1 MDIEVF
7 FLKKLF
13 HNFTLC
19 KRKEKDSVLTI
30 SRVHWMCSF
39 FAVNEQIE
47 NTEEQRKVSLLSGSF
62 HHFCW

>member
-7 FLKKLF
+7 FKKNCF
-13 HNFTLC
+13 TIFTLC

-47 NTEEQRKVSLLSGSF
+47 NTEEQRNVSLLSGSF
-62 HHFCW
+62 HHLCW